1 GISVSMWMEHSRGF
15 TLRPVV
21 LQTVVFVVSLLLVTT
36 MALDPSDSD
45 AMQQLKK
52 KLDLSSSDVKWSNA
66 DPCQWEKV
74 QCELNRVTRI
84 QLVKQNLGGSLSP
97 AIANLTNLKVFE
109 VMINN
114 LSGPL
119 PSFKGLSS
127 LQTLN
132 VHNNQF
138 DSIPSDCFDG
148 LTSLAAVYLDNNPFS
163 AWSIPDG
170 LQSAISLTNFSAVS
184 TNIVGKI
191 PDFFNSS
198 TFPSLVNLRLSL
210 NSLEGGV
217 PSGFGSLPLQ
227 TLWLNGQK
235 DSNGARTL
243 NGTVEFLQ
251 NMTQLVQIF
260 FNMNGFTGPIPD
272 LSGLSGLQDLNLRDN
287 RLTGPVPPSI
297 TKMLSLKV
305 VNFTNN
311 ALQGPTPK
319 FSSSVAVDMLPNLNS
334 FCLTDP
340 GAECDS
346 RVDALIS
353 VLEPF
358 GYPLE
363 LANAWKG
370 NDPCTSMMGITCSG
384 GNISVINLQN
394 KNLSGSISPN
404 FAVLTSVQ
412 TLNLAHNGLIG
423 TIPDALAMMPNLKTL
438 DLSYNNLNLDKKPA
452 FTHTSVNLAN
462 NIAISQAPPGSS
474 SSGKPGGTSFSGDS
488 KGTSGKG
495 SGTGIKI
502 GGIIGGVCIIL
513 FAGLLLLYFSRK
525 KRVHDKLRSQTIVVH
540 PNHSGSDGPLK
551 ITVAGSGVN
560 GKAMSEGY
568 SHGSNGQGDV
578 HVIETNNMVISIQ
591 VLRSVT
597 NDFAD
602 DKILGRGGFG
612 TVYEGNLP
620 DGNKMAVKRMN
631 SGALGDK
638 GLVEF
643 QSEIAVLT
651 KVRHRHLVGLLGY
664 CLDGIEKILVYEYL
678 PQGTLSRYLFHWKE
692 EGLKPLSWAQR
703 LTISLDVA
711 RGVEYLHSLAHQS
724 FIHRDLKPSN
734 ILLGDDMRAKVAD
747 FGLVRLA
754 PDGKTSIETR
764 LAGTFGYLAPE
775 YAVMGR
781 ITTKVDVFSFGVILM
796 EMITGRKALDE
807 SQPEDS
813 VHLVTWFR
821 RMYINKDTFHKAID
835 PTIDLEKD
843 ILDSVNTVAELAG
856 HCCAREPSQRPEM
869 GHVVNV
875 ISSLAHKWK
884 PTEDSSDDLFGI
896 DYDMNLPQALKK
908 WQALGDSITDTSMSS
923 SFFASGDSSQSSQT
937 SLLTRPSNFAE
948 PLTSLDCR

>member
-1 GISVSMWMEHSRGF
+1 MCMEHSRVF
-15 TLRPVV
+15 TLGPVV
-21 LQTVVFVVSLLLVTT
+21 VQTVVLVVSLLLVTT
-36 MALDPSDSD
+36 TALAPSDSD

-52 KLDLSSSDVKWSNA
+52 NLDFSSSDVKWSNA

-84 QLVKQNLGGSLSP
+84 QLVQQNLGGSLSP

-109 VMINN
+109 VMTNN

-132 VHNNQF
+132 VHTNQF
-138 DSIPSDCFDG
+138 GSIPSDFFDG

-163 AWSIPDG
+163 PWSIPDG
-170 LQSAISLTNFSAVS
+170 LQSVVSLTNFSAVS
-184 TNIVGKI
+184 ANIVGKI

-198 TFPSLVNLRLSL
+198 TFPSLANLHLSL

-251 NMTQLVQIF
+251 NMTQLVQIW

-272 LSGLSGLQDLNLRDN
+272 LSGLSGLEYLNLRDN
-287 RLTGPVPPSI
+287 SLTGPVPPSL

-340 GAECDS
+340 GVECDS
-346 RVDALIS
+346 RVNALIS
-353 VLEPF
+353 ILEPF

-370 NDPCTSMMGITCSG
+370 NDPCTFTMGITCSG

-394 KNLSGSISPN
+394 KNLSGTISPN
-404 FAVLTSVQ
+404 FAALTSVQ
-412 TLNLAHNGLIG
+412 TLNLAHNDLID
-423 TIPDALAMMPNLKTL
+423 TIPDALATMPNLKTL
-438 DLSYNNLNLDKKPA
+438 DLSYNHLNLDKKPA
-452 FTHTSVNLAN
+452 FTHTSVNLVN
-462 NIAISQAPPGSS
+462 NIVISQAPPPGSSTSGKSGGTS
-474 SSGKPGGTSFSGDS
+474 SSGES
-488 KGTSGKG
+488 KGTSGKS
-495 SGTGIKI
+495 SGTGIKV
-502 GGIIGGVCIIL
+502 GVIIGGVCIIL
-513 FAGLLLLYFSRK
+513 FAGLLLLYFSRR
-525 KRVHDKLRSQTIVVH
+525 KRVHDKLQSQTIVVH
-540 PNHSGSDGPLK
+540 PNHSGSDGALK
-551 ITVAGSGVN
+551 ITVAGSGAN

-568 SHGSNGQGDV
+568 SQGSNGQGDV
-578 HVIETNNMVISIQ
+578 HVIETNSMVISIQ

-597 NDFAD
+597 NDFAN
-602 DKILGRGGFG
+602 DKILGKGGFG
-612 TVYEGNLP
+612 TVYEGKLP
-620 DGNKMAVKRMN
+620 DETKIAVKRMN

-678 PQGTLSRYLFHWKE
+678 PQGTLSRYLFNWKE
-692 EGLKPLSWAQR
+692 EGLKPLTWAQR

-821 RMYINKDTFHKAID
+821 RMYINKDAFHKAID
-835 PTIDLEKD
+835 PTIDLDED
-843 ILDSVNTVAELAG
+843 TLDSVNTVAELAG

-896 DYDMNLPQALKK
+896 DFDMNLPQALKK
-908 WQALGDSITDTSMSS
+908 WQALGDSNTDTSMS

-937 SLLTRPSNFAE
+937 SVPTRPSNFAE
-948 PLTSLDCR
+948 PLTSLDAR